1 MGNGLFTL
9 PVTSHQ
15 SPVTSH
21 QSPVTYSLTISYK
34 SSIITSN
41 IRANL

>member
-1 MGNGLFTL
+1 MGNGLFIL